1 MENGEWRI
9 FYGCW
14 ILNFEFWIAVSVA
27 LQRFVQ
33 IGAKGD
39 PTPS

>member
-1 MENGEWRI
+1 MLDV
-9 FYGCW
+9 GCW
-14 ILNFEFWIAVSVA
+14 IEVGVA

-33 IGAKGD
+33 IVAKGD